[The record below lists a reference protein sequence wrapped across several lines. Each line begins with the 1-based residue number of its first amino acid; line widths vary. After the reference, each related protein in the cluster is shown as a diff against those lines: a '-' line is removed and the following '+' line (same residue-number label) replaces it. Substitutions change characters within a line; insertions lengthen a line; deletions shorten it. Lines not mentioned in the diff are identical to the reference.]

1 MAAFAYLDHNATSP
15 LRPAAFESMVE
26 VLRAGGN
33 PSSVHAAGRKA
44 RAAVETARRR
54 VAALVGALPVEI
66 VFTSGGTEAN
76 NLALSGAGRRRVLV
90 SAVEHDSVLRAV
102 PGAEIVGVDGNG
114 VVDLAGLERALAASG
129 AEPALVSVML
139 ANNETGVLQP
149 IADVVRLARAA
160 GALVHCDAVQA
171 AGKVPVDVHGL
182 GVDYLSLSAHK
193 LGGPT
198 GVGALVVRDGAP
210 FATDRRGGG
219 QESNRRAGTENVAG
233 IAGFGA
239 AAQEAAGCA
248 PDLAGRLA
256 GWRDRIEL
264 SLVQIAPRARVF
276 GVDAGRVGNT
286 SCLSMPGVPAETQVM
301 AFDLAGVY
309 IGAGAACSSGKVQRS
324 AVLAAMGVPAE
335 EAATAIRISLGWNTE
350 PADIERLIA
359 AWRDLYI
366 RVAQSDISRAEA
378 A

>member
-1 MAAFAYLDHNATSP
+1 MAASAYLDHNATSP

-44 RAAVETARRR
+44 RAVVEAARRQ
-54 VAALVGALPVEI
+54 VAVLVGALPTEI

-76 NLALSGAGRRRVLV
+76 SLALSGAGRRRVLV

-102 PGAEIVGVDGNG
+102 PSAEIVGVDGNG
-114 VVDLAGLERALAASG
+114 VVDLAALEQALASSG
-129 AEPALVSVML
+129 GEPVLVSVML

-149 IADVVRLARAA
+149 IAEVVRLARAA

-182 GVDYLSLSAHK
+182 GVDYLSVSAHK
-193 LGGPT
+193 IGGPT
-198 GVGALVVRDGAP
+198 GVGALMVRNGAP

-239 AAQEAAGCA
+239 AAQEAGKQAAEGL
-248 PDLAGRLA
+248 DLA

-264 SLVQIAPRARVF
+264 SLVQIAPRARIF
-276 GVDAGRVGNT
+276 GTGAKRIANT
-286 SCLSMPGVPAETQVM
+286 SCISMPGVPAETQVM
-301 AFDLAGVY
+301 ALDLAGVY
-309 IGAGAACSSGKVQRS
+309 ISAGAACSSGKVQRS

-350 PADIERLIA
+350 PADIERLIT
-359 AWRDLYI
+359 AWQDLYI
-366 RVAQSDISRAEA
+366 RVTQSDISQAKA